1 MAQHPFERFSEDSK
15 KALVLAQQEAK
26 LAHHGFIGTEHLLLG
41 LLRLQS
47 GSAHRVLRSLAIDI
61 GSVREQAQMA
71 RGRTLAET
79 KQAIPTSRVK
89 RVVEIAF
96 EESRRMRK
104 EKVHS
109 GHLLV
114 GLAVEGQGV
123 AAHVLKDLGI
133 PAERM
138 VAEVERAL
146 EVQPGHAP
154 KKGSRL
160 MPPTTHRDQRLGPPP
175 KVAALRERLASMQ
188 LLLRNAAA
196 GGDGEHAL
204 KLAGEVNRLG
214 GELDQAERD
223 WFDSLD

>member
-1 MAQHPFERFSEDSK
+1 
-15 KALVLAQQEAK
+15 
-26 LAHHGFIGTEHLLLG
+26 
-41 LLRLQS
+41 
-47 GSAHRVLRSLAIDI
+47 
-61 GSVREQAQMA
+61 
-71 RGRTLAET
+71 
-79 KQAIPTSRVK
+79 
-89 RVVEIAF
+89 
-96 EESRRMRK
+96 
-104 EKVHS
+104 
-109 GHLLV
+109 
-114 GLAVEGQGV
+114 
-123 AAHVLKDLGI
+123 
-133 PAERM
+133 M

-146 EVQPGHAP
+146 DVQPGHAP